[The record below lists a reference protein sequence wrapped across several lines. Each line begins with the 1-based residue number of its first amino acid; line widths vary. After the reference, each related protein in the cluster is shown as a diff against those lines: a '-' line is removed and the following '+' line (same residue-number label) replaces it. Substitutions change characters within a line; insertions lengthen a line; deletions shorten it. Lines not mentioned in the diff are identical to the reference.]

1 MSNDRHTISQI
12 SLLLLCVCCYPL
24 HSGKFIFFGDKLKQ
38 NRKTNRAGP
47 AKKKIHEIKQ
57 TLRIYMARHL
67 ARFLRTWKLPEN
79 YKKIVQILFA
89 LRERKKRTQIIMLKL
104 NGLWW

>member
-12 SLLLLCVCCYPL
+12 SLMLLLLLLLAIAFWQVY
-24 HSGKFIFFGDKLKQ
+24 FFGDKLKLNKKA
-38 NRKTNRAGP
+38 NRGRL
-47 AKKKIHEIKQ
+47 KKIHEIKQ

-89 LRERKKRTQIIMLKL
+89 LRESEKRYTERII
-104 NGLWW
+104 

>member
-1 MSNDRHTISQI
+1 MIATQLAKFRCCCCVFVVTHCILA
-12 SLLLLCVCCYPL
+12 SL
-24 HSGKFIFFGDKLKQ
+24 FFFGDKLKQ

-104 NGLWW
+104 NSLWW

>member
-1 MSNDRHTISQI
+1 
-12 SLLLLCVCCYPL
+12 
-24 HSGKFIFFGDKLKQ
+24 
-38 NRKTNRAGP
+38 
-47 AKKKIHEIKQ
+47 
-57 TLRIYMARHL
+57 MARHL